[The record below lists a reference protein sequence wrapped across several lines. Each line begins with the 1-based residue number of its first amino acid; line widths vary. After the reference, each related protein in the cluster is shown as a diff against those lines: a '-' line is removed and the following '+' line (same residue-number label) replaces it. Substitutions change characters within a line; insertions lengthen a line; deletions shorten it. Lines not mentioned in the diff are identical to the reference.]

1 MIVKYEGGS
10 LWPEGGAF
18 HAADGLFFTRRPSGG
33 VAAPCARRAARVEGQ
48 APTFEVAFTPEQWAS
63 VVASMQAAGET
74 RATVAG
80 GARSA
85 AGHPGA
91 MIFRAVR
98 DWRTRESIIS
108 PLTVDGEPCGFVL
121 EPVGEEIPTGR
132 YPYRLTVSGR
142 AQRGT
147 LWTPLAEWFPAHPD
161 RWLLPELLDV
171 PGRTAVRS
179 HSGNRAADSDG
190 CLLHGTTRVPDA
202 VVGSR
207 PMLTRVVG
215 LLLWCQAV
223 GEPAW
228 FEVEG

>member
-1 MIVKYEGGS
+1 MPKLRFLCPEIPPIGG
-10 LWPEGGAF
+10 
-18 HAADGLFFTRRPSGG
+18 TRRDLDGNTLDDLETVPFDSNNLARIIRNQLDLVQPKIRQDLRPNSIVAKVRLEPQPQIGLDG
-33 VAAPCARRAARVEGQ
+33 VAA
-48 APTFEVAFTPEQWAS
+48 
-63 VVASMQAAGET
+63 
-74 RATVAG
+74 
-80 GARSA
+80 
-85 AGHPGA
+85 
-91 MIFRAVR
+91 
-98 DWRTRESIIS
+98 
-108 PLTVDGEPCGFVL
+108 FVL